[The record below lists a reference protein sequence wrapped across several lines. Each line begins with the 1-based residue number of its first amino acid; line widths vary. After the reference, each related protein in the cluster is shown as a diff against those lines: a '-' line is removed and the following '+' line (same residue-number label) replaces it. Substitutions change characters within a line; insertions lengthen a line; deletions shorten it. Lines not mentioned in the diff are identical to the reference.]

1 MSIHDIDFGKF
12 EIKIYTFHNSRYS
25 QLFETFE
32 TYDEQRGRRD
42 ESSFIRLE
50 DYKRLYYKRF
60 RRKVSR
66 EVLTCSPRITKI
78 VVQLL
83 CINVDSALTAT
94 FEGERDISASFWEL
108 SVERGYEKGRRRKRW
123 IGGMELSAAEMGGK
137 DTGAA

>member
-32 TYDEQRGRRD
+32 MYDEQRGRRD

-83 CINVDSALTAT
+83 
-94 FEGERDISASFWEL
+94 WH
-108 SVERGYEKGRRRKRW
+108 
-123 IGGMELSAAEMGGK
+123 
-137 DTGAA
+137 